1 MDKDTVT
8 EERQV
13 SEQVRK
19 EQIDMLDA
27 DGEPDRGHRRRSRHR
42 RRHQPQLVPAS
53 RVWRRPPRRR
63 HAGFRP
69 RRNSLPERTVA
80 GHIS

>member
-1 MDKDTVT
+1 VSCTAITASAVPKERVRMDKDTVT

-27 DGEPDRGHRRRSRHR
+27 DGEPDRGIDGVRGTDEDINRK
-42 RRHQPQLVPAS
+42 
-53 RVWRRPPRRR
+53 
-63 HAGFRP
+63 
-69 RRNSLPERTVA
+69 
-80 GHIS
+80 